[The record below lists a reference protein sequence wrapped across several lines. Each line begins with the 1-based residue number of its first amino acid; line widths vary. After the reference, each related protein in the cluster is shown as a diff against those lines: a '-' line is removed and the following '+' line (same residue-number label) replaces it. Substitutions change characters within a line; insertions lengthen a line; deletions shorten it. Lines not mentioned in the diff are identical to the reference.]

1 MISYIAYRISL
12 IQQNDIWVSG
22 IRLKNISRESLWVW
36 MSKTSYLHNSVS
48 LKPCYMLVVC
58 KDTYLNTNAFHLHHI
73 SFLLVTL
80 AALIR
85 WRNAIISFL
94 SCRIFCGFL
103 SKWKLCFLDFSINEV
118 CGIIKLLNI
127 NFMVSVI
134 WLC

>member
-1 MISYIAYRISL
+1 MWKSVMISYIANRISL
-12 IQQNDIWVSG
+12 I
-22 IRLKNISRESLWVW
+22 IRLKNIFRESLWVW

-118 CGIIKLLNI
+118 CGIIKLLNT

>member
-1 MISYIAYRISL
+1 MKKRHDRNLFYTLHIELAWYNKTI
-12 IQQNDIWVSG
+12 
-22 IRLKNISRESLWVW
+22 NISRESLWVW

-118 CGIIKLLNI
+118 CGIIKLLNT
-127 NFMVSVI
+127 NFTVSVI